1 MQYPEPISKL
11 IDSYMK
17 LPGIGSKTATRLAF
31 YTIDMQEDDVT
42 EFAQSLISAK
52 RDLSYCSICGN
63 ITESDPCMICAD
75 KSRDN
80 SKVVVV
86 EQPKDVMSL
95 ERMNEYH
102 GLYHVLH
109 GVLSPIEGKGPED
122 INIDSL
128 VDRIHKDEIK
138 EVILALDPTVEGETT
153 SLYIEK
159 LIGKDVLVTRLAYG
173 IPMGGHLDYTD
184 SLTLLKAFQ
193 GRK

>member
-1 MQYPEPISKL
+1 MYPKKFENLILAFQNLPGVGRKTAERYAFETLNWEQQKKEEFVNALQVL
-11 IDSYMK
+11 IDGVDTCK
-17 LPGIGSKTATRLAF
+17 VCGN
-31 YTIDMQEDDVT
+31 
-42 EFAQSLISAK
+42 
-52 RDLSYCSICGN
+52 LSDGDICSIC
-63 ITESDPCMICAD
+63 SDQN
-75 KSRDN
+75 RDHTLLC
-80 SKVVVV
+80 VV
-86 EQPKDVMSL
+86 QSPKDILAIESIQ
-95 ERMNEYH
+95 EYK
-102 GLYHVLH
+102 GVYHVLN
-109 GVLSPIEGKGPED
+109 GVINTSKGILPED

-128 VDRIHKDEIK
+128 VDRINKDEIN

>member
-1 MQYPEPISKL
+1 MYPKKFENL
-11 IDSYMK
+11 ILAFQN
-17 LPGIGSKTATRLAF
+17 LPGVGRKTAERYAF
-31 YTIDMQEDDVT
+31 ETLNWEQEKRE
-42 EFAQSLISAK
+42 EFVNALQVLIEGVDTCK
-52 RDLSYCSICGN
+52 VCGNLSDGDTCSIC
-63 ITESDPCMICAD
+63 SDQNRNHTLLC
-75 KSRDN
+75 
-80 SKVVVV
+80 VV
-86 EQPKDVMSL
+86 QSPKDILAIESIQ
-95 ERMNEYH
+95 EYK
-102 GLYHVLH
+102 GVYHVLN
-109 GVLSPIEGKGPED
+109 GVINTSRGILPED

>member
-1 MQYPEPISKL
+1 MYPKKFENL
-11 IDSYMK
+11 ILAFQN
-17 LPGIGSKTATRLAF
+17 LPGVGRKTAERYAF
-31 YTIDMQEDDVT
+31 ETLNWEHEKRE
-42 EFAQSLISAK
+42 EFVNALQVLIEGVDTCK
-52 RDLSYCSICGN
+52 VCGNLSDGDICSIC
-63 ITESDPCMICAD
+63 SDQNRNHTLLC
-75 KSRDN
+75 
-80 SKVVVV
+80 VV
-86 EQPKDVMSL
+86 QSPKDILAIESIQ
-95 ERMNEYH
+95 EYK
-102 GLYHVLH
+102 GVYHVLN
-109 GVLSPIEGKGPED
+109 GVINTSRGILPED

>member
-1 MQYPEPISKL
+1 MYPKKFENL
-11 IDSYMK
+11 ILAFQN
-17 LPGIGSKTATRLAF
+17 LPGVGRKTAERYAF
-31 YTIDMQEDDVT
+31 ETLNWEQEKRE
-42 EFAQSLISAK
+42 EFVNALQVLIEGVDTCK
-52 RDLSYCSICGN
+52 VCGNLSDGDTCSIC
-63 ITESDPCMICAD
+63 SDQNRNHTLLC
-75 KSRDN
+75 
-80 SKVVVV
+80 VV
-86 EQPKDVMSL
+86 QSPKDILAIESIQ
-95 ERMNEYH
+95 EYK
-102 GLYHVLH
+102 GVYHVLN
-109 GVLSPIEGKGPED
+109 GVINTSRGILPED

-138 EVILALDPTVEGETT
+138 EVIIALDPTVEGETT

>member
-1 MQYPEPISKL
+1 MYPKKFENL
-11 IDSYMK
+11 ILAFQN
-17 LPGIGSKTATRLAF
+17 LPGVGRKTAERYAF
-31 YTIDMQEDDVT
+31 ETLNWEHEKRE
-42 EFAQSLISAK
+42 EFVNALQVLIEGVDTCK
-52 RDLSYCSICGN
+52 VCGNLSDGDICSIC
-63 ITESDPCMICAD
+63 SDQNRNHTLLC
-75 KSRDN
+75 
-80 SKVVVV
+80 VV
-86 EQPKDVMSL
+86 QSPKDILAIESIQ
-95 ERMNEYH
+95 EYK
-102 GLYHVLH
+102 GLYHVLN
-109 GVLSPIEGKGPED
+109 GVINTSRGILPED

>member
-1 MQYPEPISKL
+1 MYPKKFENL
-11 IDSYMK
+11 ILAFQN
-17 LPGIGSKTATRLAF
+17 LPGVGRKTAERYAF
-31 YTIDMQEDDVT
+31 ETLNWEQEKREGFVN
-42 EFAQSLISAK
+42 ALQVLIEGVDICK
-52 RDLSYCSICGN
+52 VCGNLSDGDICSIC
-63 ITESDPCMICAD
+63 SDQNRNHTLLC
-75 KSRDN
+75 
-80 SKVVVV
+80 VV
-86 EQPKDVMSL
+86 QSPKDILAIESIQ
-95 ERMNEYH
+95 EYK
-102 GLYHVLH
+102 GVYHVLN
-109 GVLSPIEGKGPED
+109 GVINTSKGILPED

-128 VDRIHKDEIK
+128 VDRINKDEIN

>member
-1 MQYPEPISKL
+1 MYPKKFENL
-11 IDSYMK
+11 ILAFQN
-17 LPGIGSKTATRLAF
+17 LPGVGRKTAERYAF
-31 YTIDMQEDDVT
+31 ETLNWEQKKRE
-42 EFAQSLISAK
+42 EFVNALQVLIEGVDTCK
-52 RDLSYCSICGN
+52 VCGNLSDGDICSIC
-63 ITESDPCMICAD
+63 SDQNRNHTLLC
-75 KSRDN
+75 
-80 SKVVVV
+80 VV
-86 EQPKDVMSL
+86 QSPKDILAIESIQ
-95 ERMNEYH
+95 EYK
-102 GLYHVLH
+102 GVYHVLN
-109 GVLSPIEGKGPED
+109 GVINTSRGILPED

-138 EVILALDPTVEGETT
+138 EVSLALDPTVEGETT

>member
-1 MQYPEPISKL
+1 MYPKKFENL
-11 IDSYMK
+11 ILAFQN
-17 LPGIGSKTATRLAF
+17 LPGVGRKTAERYAF
-31 YTIDMQEDDVT
+31 ETLNWEQEKRE
-42 EFAQSLISAK
+42 EFVNALQVLIEGVDTCK
-52 RDLSYCSICGN
+52 VCGNLSDGDICSIC
-63 ITESDPCMICAD
+63 SDQNRNHTLLC
-75 KSRDN
+75 
-80 SKVVVV
+80 VV
-86 EQPKDVMSL
+86 QSPKDILAIESIQ
-95 ERMNEYH
+95 EYK
-102 GLYHVLH
+102 GVYHVLN
-109 GVLSPIEGKGPED
+109 GVINTSRGILPED

-193 GRK
+193 

>member
-1 MQYPEPISKL
+1 MYPKKFENLILVFQNLPGVGRKTAERYAFETLNWEQQKKEEFVNALQVL
-11 IDSYMK
+11 IDGVDTCK
-17 LPGIGSKTATRLAF
+17 VCGN
-31 YTIDMQEDDVT
+31 
-42 EFAQSLISAK
+42 
-52 RDLSYCSICGN
+52 LSDGDICSIC
-63 ITESDPCMICAD
+63 SDQN
-75 KSRDN
+75 RDHTLLC
-80 SKVVVV
+80 VV
-86 EQPKDVMSL
+86 QSPKDILAIESIQ
-95 ERMNEYH
+95 EYK
-102 GLYHVLH
+102 GVYHVLN
-109 GVLSPIEGKGPED
+109 GVINTSKGILPKD

-128 VDRIHKDEIK
+128 VDRINKDEIN

>member
-1 MQYPEPISKL
+1 MYPKKFENL
-11 IDSYMK
+11 ILAFQN
-17 LPGIGSKTATRLAF
+17 LPGVGRKTAERYAF
-31 YTIDMQEDDVT
+31 ETLNWEQEKRE
-42 EFAQSLISAK
+42 EFVNSLQVLIEGVDTCK
-52 RDLSYCSICGN
+52 VCGNLSDGDICSIC
-63 ITESDPCMICAD
+63 SDQNRNHTLLC
-75 KSRDN
+75 
-80 SKVVVV
+80 VV
-86 EQPKDVMSL
+86 QSPKDILAIESIQ
-95 ERMNEYH
+95 EYK
-102 GLYHVLH
+102 GVYHVLN
-109 GVLSPIEGKGPED
+109 GVINTSRGILPED

>member
-1 MQYPEPISKL
+1 MYPKKFENLILAFQNLPGVGRKTAERYAFETLNWEQQKKEEFVNALQVL
-11 IDSYMK
+11 IDGVDTCK
-17 LPGIGSKTATRLAF
+17 VCGN
-31 YTIDMQEDDVT
+31 
-42 EFAQSLISAK
+42 
-52 RDLSYCSICGN
+52 LSDGDICSIC
-63 ITESDPCMICAD
+63 SDQN
-75 KSRDN
+75 RDHTLLC
-80 SKVVVV
+80 VV
-86 EQPKDVMSL
+86 QSPKDILAIESIQ
-95 ERMNEYH
+95 EYK
-102 GLYHVLH
+102 GGYHVLN
-109 GVLSPIEGKGPED
+109 GVINTSKGILPED

-128 VDRIHKDEIK
+128 VDRINKDEIN

>member
-1 MQYPEPISKL
+1 MYPKKFENL
-11 IDSYMK
+11 ILAFQN
-17 LPGIGSKTATRLAF
+17 LPGVGRKTAERYAF
-31 YTIDMQEDDVT
+31 ETLNWEQQKKE
-42 EFAQSLISAK
+42 EFVNVLQVLIEGVDTCK
-52 RDLSYCSICGN
+52 VCGNLSDGDICSIC
-63 ITESDPCMICAD
+63 SDQN
-75 KSRDN
+75 RDHTLLC
-80 SKVVVV
+80 VV
-86 EQPKDVMSL
+86 QSPKDILAIESIQ
-95 ERMNEYH
+95 EYK
-102 GLYHVLH
+102 GVYHVLN
-109 GVLSPIEGKGPED
+109 GVINTSKGILPED

-128 VDRIHKDEIK
+128 VDRINKDEIN

>member
-1 MQYPEPISKL
+1 MYPNKFENLILAFQNLPGVGRKTAERYAFETLNWEQQKKEEFVNALQVL
-11 IDSYMK
+11 IDGVDTCK
-17 LPGIGSKTATRLAF
+17 VCGN
-31 YTIDMQEDDVT
+31 
-42 EFAQSLISAK
+42 
-52 RDLSYCSICGN
+52 LSDGDICSIC
-63 ITESDPCMICAD
+63 SDQN
-75 KSRDN
+75 RDHTLLC
-80 SKVVVV
+80 VV
-86 EQPKDVMSL
+86 QSPKDILAIESIQ
-95 ERMNEYH
+95 EYK
-102 GLYHVLH
+102 GAYHVLN
-109 GVLSPIEGKGPED
+109 GVINTSKGILPED

-128 VDRIHKDEIK
+128 VDRINKDEIN

>member
-1 MQYPEPISKL
+1 MYPNKFENLILKFQNLPGVGRKTAERYAFETLNWEQQKKEEFVNALQVL
-11 IDSYMK
+11 IDGVDTCK
-17 LPGIGSKTATRLAF
+17 VCGN
-31 YTIDMQEDDVT
+31 
-42 EFAQSLISAK
+42 
-52 RDLSYCSICGN
+52 LSDGDICSIC
-63 ITESDPCMICAD
+63 SDQN
-75 KSRDN
+75 RDHTLLC
-80 SKVVVV
+80 VV
-86 EQPKDVMSL
+86 QSPKDILAIESIQ
-95 ERMNEYH
+95 EYK
-102 GLYHVLH
+102 GVYHVLN
-109 GVLSPIEGKGPED
+109 GVINTSKGILPED

-128 VDRIHKDEIK
+128 VDRINKDEIN

>member
-1 MQYPEPISKL
+1 MYPKKFENLILAFQNLPGVGRKTAERYAFETLNWEQQKKEEFVNALQVL
-11 IDSYMK
+11 IDGVDTCK
-17 LPGIGSKTATRLAF
+17 VCGN
-31 YTIDMQEDDVT
+31 
-42 EFAQSLISAK
+42 
-52 RDLSYCSICGN
+52 LSDGDICSIC
-63 ITESDPCMICAD
+63 SDQN
-75 KSRDN
+75 RDHTLLC
-80 SKVVVV
+80 VV
-86 EQPKDVMSL
+86 QNPKDILAIESIQ
-95 ERMNEYH
+95 EYK
-102 GLYHVLH
+102 GVYHVLN
-109 GVLSPIEGKGPED
+109 GVINTSKGILPED

-128 VDRIHKDEIK
+128 VDRINKDEIN

>member
-1 MQYPEPISKL
+1 MYPKKFENL
-11 IDSYMK
+11 ILAFQN
-17 LPGIGSKTATRLAF
+17 LPGVGRKTAERYAF
-31 YTIDMQEDDVT
+31 ETLNWEQEKRE
-42 EFAQSLISAK
+42 EFVNALQVLIEGVDTCK
-52 RDLSYCSICGN
+52 VCGNLSDGDTCSIC
-63 ITESDPCMICAD
+63 SDQNRNHTLLC
-75 KSRDN
+75 
-80 SKVVVV
+80 VV
-86 EQPKDVMSL
+86 QSPKDILAIESIQ
-95 ERMNEYH
+95 EYK
-102 GLYHVLH
+102 GVYHVLN
-109 GVLSPIEGKGPED
+109 GVINTSKGILPED

>member
-1 MQYPEPISKL
+1 MYPKKFENL
-11 IDSYMK
+11 ILAFQN
-17 LPGIGSKTATRLAF
+17 LPGVGRKTAERYAF
-31 YTIDMQEDDVT
+31 ETLNWEQKKRE
-42 EFAQSLISAK
+42 EFVNALQVLIEGVDTCK
-52 RDLSYCSICGN
+52 VCGNLSDGDICSIC
-63 ITESDPCMICAD
+63 SDQNRNPTLLC
-75 KSRDN
+75 
-80 SKVVVV
+80 VV
-86 EQPKDVMSL
+86 QSPKDILAIESIQ
-95 ERMNEYH
+95 EYK
-102 GLYHVLH
+102 GVYHVLN
-109 GVLSPIEGKGPED
+109 GVINTSRGILPED

>member
-1 MQYPEPISKL
+1 MYPKKFENL
-11 IDSYMK
+11 ILAFQN
-17 LPGIGSKTATRLAF
+17 LPGVGRKTAERYAF
-31 YTIDMQEDDVT
+31 ETLNWEQEKRE
-42 EFAQSLISAK
+42 EFVNALQVLIEGVDTCK
-52 RDLSYCSICGN
+52 VCGN
-63 ITESDPCMICAD
+63 LSDGDICPICSD
-75 KSRDN
+75 QNRN
-80 SKVVVV
+80 HTLLCVV
-86 EQPKDVMSL
+86 QSPKDILAIESIQ
-95 ERMNEYH
+95 EYK
-102 GLYHVLH
+102 GVYHVLN
-109 GVLSPIEGKGPED
+109 GVINTSRGILPED

-128 VDRIHKDEIK
+128 IDRIHKDEIK

>member
-1 MQYPEPISKL
+1 MYPKKFENLILAFQNLPGVGRKTAERYAFETLNWEQQKKEEFVNALQVL
-11 IDSYMK
+11 IDGVDTCK
-17 LPGIGSKTATRLAF
+17 VCGN
-31 YTIDMQEDDVT
+31 
-42 EFAQSLISAK
+42 
-52 RDLSYCSICGN
+52 LSDGDICSIC
-63 ITESDPCMICAD
+63 SDQN
-75 KSRDN
+75 RDHTLLC
-80 SKVVVV
+80 VV
-86 EQPKDVMSL
+86 QSPKDILAIESIQ
-95 ERMNEYH
+95 EYK
-102 GLYHVLH
+102 GVYHVLN
-109 GVLSPIEGKGPED
+109 GVINTSKGILPED

-128 VDRIHKDEIK
+128 VDRINKDEIK

>member
-1 MQYPEPISKL
+1 MYPKKFENL
-11 IDSYMK
+11 ILAFQN
-17 LPGIGSKTATRLAF
+17 LPGVGQKTAERYAF
-31 YTIDMQEDDVT
+31 ETLNWEHEKRE
-42 EFAQSLISAK
+42 EFVNALQVLIEGVDTCK
-52 RDLSYCSICGN
+52 VCGNLSDGDICSIC
-63 ITESDPCMICAD
+63 SDQNRNHTLLC
-75 KSRDN
+75 
-80 SKVVVV
+80 VV
-86 EQPKDVMSL
+86 QSPKDILAIESIQ
-95 ERMNEYH
+95 EYK
-102 GLYHVLH
+102 GLYHVLN
-109 GVLSPIEGKGPED
+109 GVINTSKGILPED

-128 VDRIHKDEIK
+128 VDRINKDEIN

>member
-1 MQYPEPISKL
+1 MYPNKFENLILAFQNLPGVGRKTAERYAFETLNWEQQKKEEFVNALQVL
-11 IDSYMK
+11 IDGVDTCK
-17 LPGIGSKTATRLAF
+17 VCGN
-31 YTIDMQEDDVT
+31 
-42 EFAQSLISAK
+42 
-52 RDLSYCSICGN
+52 LSDGDICSIC
-63 ITESDPCMICAD
+63 SDQNRNHTLLC
-75 KSRDN
+75 
-80 SKVVVV
+80 VV
-86 EQPKDVMSL
+86 QSPKDILAIESIQ
-95 ERMNEYH
+95 EYK
-102 GLYHVLH
+102 GVYHVLN
-109 GVLSPIEGKGPED
+109 GVINTSRGILPED

-138 EVILALDPTVEGETT
+138 EVILAIDPTVEGETT

>member
-1 MQYPEPISKL
+1 MYPKKFENLILAFQNLPGVGRKTAERYAFETLNWEQQKKEEFVNALQVL
-11 IDSYMK
+11 IDGLDTCK
-17 LPGIGSKTATRLAF
+17 VCGN
-31 YTIDMQEDDVT
+31 
-42 EFAQSLISAK
+42 
-52 RDLSYCSICGN
+52 LSDGDICSIC
-63 ITESDPCMICAD
+63 SDQN
-75 KSRDN
+75 RDHTLLC
-80 SKVVVV
+80 VV
-86 EQPKDVMSL
+86 QSPKDILAIESIQ
-95 ERMNEYH
+95 EYK
-102 GLYHVLH
+102 GVYHVLN
-109 GVLSPIEGKGPED
+109 GVINTSKGILPED

-128 VDRIHKDEIK
+128 VDRINKDEIN

>member
-1 MQYPEPISKL
+1 MYPKKFENL
-11 IDSYMK
+11 ILAFQN
-17 LPGIGSKTATRLAF
+17 LPGVGRKTAERYAF
-31 YTIDMQEDDVT
+31 ETLNWEQEKRE
-42 EFAQSLISAK
+42 EFVNALQVLIEGVNTCK
-52 RDLSYCSICGN
+52 VCGNLSDGDTCSIC
-63 ITESDPCMICAD
+63 SDQNRNHTLLC
-75 KSRDN
+75 
-80 SKVVVV
+80 VV
-86 EQPKDVMSL
+86 QSPKDILAIESIQ
-95 ERMNEYH
+95 EYK
-102 GLYHVLH
+102 GVYHVLN
-109 GVLSPIEGKGPED
+109 GVINTSRGILPED

>member
-1 MQYPEPISKL
+1 MYPKKFENL
-11 IDSYMK
+11 ILAFQN
-17 LPGIGSKTATRLAF
+17 LPGVGRKTAERYAF
-31 YTIDMQEDDVT
+31 ETLNWEQEKKEGFVN
-42 EFAQSLISAK
+42 ALQVLIEGVDICK
-52 RDLSYCSICGN
+52 VCGNLSDGDICSIC
-63 ITESDPCMICAD
+63 SDQNRNHTLLC
-75 KSRDN
+75 
-80 SKVVVV
+80 VV
-86 EQPKDVMSL
+86 QSPKDILAIESIQ
-95 ERMNEYH
+95 EYK
-102 GLYHVLH
+102 GVYHVLN
-109 GVLSPIEGKGPED
+109 GVINTSKGILPED

-128 VDRIHKDEIK
+128 VDRINKDEIN

>member
-1 MQYPEPISKL
+1 MC
-11 IDSYMK
+11 
-17 LPGIGSKTATRLAF
+17 GN
-31 YTIDMQEDDVT
+31 
-42 EFAQSLISAK
+42 
-52 RDLSYCSICGN
+52 LSDGDICSIC
-63 ITESDPCMICAD
+63 SDQN
-75 KSRDN
+75 RDHTLLC
-80 SKVVVV
+80 VV
-86 EQPKDVMSL
+86 QSPKDILAIESIQ
-95 ERMNEYH
+95 EYK
-102 GLYHVLH
+102 GVYHVLN
-109 GVLSPIEGKGPED
+109 GVINTSKGILPED

-128 VDRIHKDEIK
+128 VDRINKDEIN

>member
-1 MQYPEPISKL
+1 MYPKKFENL
-11 IDSYMK
+11 ILAFQN
-17 LPGIGSKTATRLAF
+17 LPGVGRKTAERYAF
-31 YTIDMQEDDVT
+31 ETLNWEQEKRE
-42 EFAQSLISAK
+42 EFVNALQVLIEGVNTCK
-52 RDLSYCSICGN
+52 VCGNLSDGDTCSIC
-63 ITESDPCMICAD
+63 SDQNRNHTLLC
-75 KSRDN
+75 
-80 SKVVVV
+80 VV
-86 EQPKDVMSL
+86 QSPKDILAIESIQ
-95 ERMNEYH
+95 EYK
-102 GLYHVLH
+102 GVYHVLN
-109 GVLSPIEGKGPED
+109 GVINTSKGILPED

>member
-1 MQYPEPISKL
+1 MYPKKFENL
-11 IDSYMK
+11 ILAFQN
-17 LPGIGSKTATRLAF
+17 LPGVGRKTAERYAF
-31 YTIDMQEDDVT
+31 ETLNWEQEKRE
-42 EFAQSLISAK
+42 EFVNDLQVLIEGVDTCK
-52 RDLSYCSICGN
+52 VCGNLSDGDICSIC
-63 ITESDPCMICAD
+63 SDQNRNHTLLC
-75 KSRDN
+75 
-80 SKVVVV
+80 VV
-86 EQPKDVMSL
+86 QSPKDILAIESIQ
-95 ERMNEYH
+95 EYK
-102 GLYHVLH
+102 GVYHVLN
-109 GVLSPIEGKGPED
+109 GVINTSKGILPED

-128 VDRIHKDEIK
+128 VDKIHKDEIK

>member
-1 MQYPEPISKL
+1 MYPKKFENL
-11 IDSYMK
+11 ILAFQN
-17 LPGIGSKTATRLAF
+17 LPGVGRKTAERYAF
-31 YTIDMQEDDVT
+31 ETLNWEQEKRE
-42 EFAQSLISAK
+42 EFVNALQVLIEGVDTCK
-52 RDLSYCSICGN
+52 VCGNLSDGDTCSIC
-63 ITESDPCMICAD
+63 SDQNRNHTLLC
-75 KSRDN
+75 
-80 SKVVVV
+80 VV
-86 EQPKDVMSL
+86 QSPKDILAIESIQ
-95 ERMNEYH
+95 EYK
-102 GLYHVLH
+102 GVYHVLN
-109 GVLSPIEGKGPED
+109 GVINTSRGILPED

-159 LIGKDVLVTRLAYG
+159 LIGKDVLVTRLSYG

>member
-1 MQYPEPISKL
+1 MYPKKFENLILAFQHLPGVGRKTAERYAFETLNWEQQKKEEFVNALQVL
-11 IDSYMK
+11 IDGVDTCK
-17 LPGIGSKTATRLAF
+17 VCGN
-31 YTIDMQEDDVT
+31 
-42 EFAQSLISAK
+42 
-52 RDLSYCSICGN
+52 LSDGDICSIC
-63 ITESDPCMICAD
+63 SDQN
-75 KSRDN
+75 RDHTLLC
-80 SKVVVV
+80 VV
-86 EQPKDVMSL
+86 QSPKDILSI
-95 ERMNEYH
+95 ESIQEYK
-102 GLYHVLH
+102 GVYHVLN
-109 GVLSPIEGKGPED
+109 GVINTSKGILPED

-128 VDRIHKDEIK
+128 VDRINKDKIN

>member
-1 MQYPEPISKL
+1 MYPKKFENL
-11 IDSYMK
+11 ILAFQN
-17 LPGIGSKTATRLAF
+17 LPGVGRKTAERYAF
-31 YTIDMQEDDVT
+31 ETLNWEQEKRE
-42 EFAQSLISAK
+42 EFVNALQVLIEGVDTCK
-52 RDLSYCSICGN
+52 VCGNLSDGDKCSIC
-63 ITESDPCMICAD
+63 SDQNRNHTLLC
-75 KSRDN
+75 
-80 SKVVVV
+80 VV
-86 EQPKDVMSL
+86 QSPKDILAIESIQ
-95 ERMNEYH
+95 EYK
-102 GLYHVLH
+102 GVYHVLN
-109 GVLSPIEGKGPED
+109 GVINTSKGILPED

>member
-1 MQYPEPISKL
+1 MYPKKFENL
-11 IDSYMK
+11 ILAFQN
-17 LPGIGSKTATRLAF
+17 LPGVGRKTAERYAF
-31 YTIDMQEDDVT
+31 ETLNWEQQKKE
-42 EFAQSLISAK
+42 EFVNALQVLIEGVDTCK
-52 RDLSYCSICGN
+52 VCGNLSDGDICSIC
-63 ITESDPCMICAD
+63 SDQN
-75 KSRDN
+75 RDHTLLC
-80 SKVVVV
+80 VV
-86 EQPKDVMSL
+86 QSPKDILAIESIQ
-95 ERMNEYH
+95 EYK
-102 GLYHVLH
+102 GGYHVLN
-109 GVLSPIEGKGPED
+109 GVINTSKGILPED

-128 VDRIHKDEIK
+128 VDRINKDEIN

>member
-1 MQYPEPISKL
+1 MYPKKFENLILAFQNLPGVGRKTAERYAFETLNWEQQKKEEFVNALQVL
-11 IDSYMK
+11 IDGVDTCK
-17 LPGIGSKTATRLAF
+17 VCGN
-31 YTIDMQEDDVT
+31 
-42 EFAQSLISAK
+42 
-52 RDLSYCSICGN
+52 LSDGDICSIC
-63 ITESDPCMICAD
+63 SDQN
-75 KSRDN
+75 RDHTLLC
-80 SKVVVV
+80 VV
-86 EQPKDVMSL
+86 QSPKDILAIESIQ
-95 ERMNEYH
+95 EYK
-102 GLYHVLH
+102 GVYHVLN
-109 GVLSPIEGKGPED
+109 GVINTSKGILPED

-128 VDRIHKDEIK
+128 VDRINKDKIN

>member
-1 MQYPEPISKL
+1 MYPKKFENL
-11 IDSYMK
+11 ILAFQN
-17 LPGIGSKTATRLAF
+17 LPGVGRKTAERYAF
-31 YTIDMQEDDVT
+31 ETLNWEQQKKE
-42 EFAQSLISAK
+42 EFVNALQVLIEGVDTCK
-52 RDLSYCSICGN
+52 VCGNLSDGDICSIC
-63 ITESDPCMICAD
+63 SDQN
-75 KSRDN
+75 RDH
-80 SKVVVV
+80 KLLCVV
-86 EQPKDVMSL
+86 QSPKDILAIESIQ
-95 ERMNEYH
+95 EYK
-102 GLYHVLH
+102 GVYHVLN
-109 GVLSPIEGKGPED
+109 GVINTSKGILPED

-128 VDRIHKDEIK
+128 VDRINKDEIN